1 MYVAPAFQTDDAQAL
16 DFAAERAF
24 GSVVA
29 VNDGIPVAAHLPL
42 FIDRRGPM
50 VRLETHVAHGN
61 PLHEII
67 MRNPAVLVMIQGPDA
82 YVSPDWYVSK
92 DQVPTWL
99 YVSVHMT
106 GQAKVIPAE
115 RTLAHVDRL
124 SDQHEARLLP
134 KPIWRTAKM
143 TEAKR
148 DAMLRAI
155 VGLEIHVETITGAHK
170 LGQHKSLPDQMEV
183 ARQLD
188 ARGRKQD
195 VSGGSTTLGHWLA
208 TRAQPG
214 T

>member
-1 MYVAPAFQTDDAQAL
+1 MYVPPVFKTDEIKAL

-24 GSVVA
+24 GTVVA
-29 VNDGIPVAAHLPL
+29 IDDGAPVATHVPL
-42 FIDRRGPM
+42 YIDRSGPT
-50 VRLETHVAHGN
+50 VRLETHVARGN
-61 PLHEII
+61 LLHEII
-67 MRNPAVLVMIQGPDA
+67 TRNPAVLIMVQGPDA

-106 GQAKVIPAE
+106 GHAKMIPSDQ
-115 RTLAHVDRL
+115 TLAHVDRL

-134 KPIWRTAKM
+134 KPIWRSTKM
-143 TEAKR
+143 TVAKR

-155 VGLEIHVETITGAHK
+155 VGLDIAIETITGSWK
-170 LGQHKSLPDQMEV
+170 LNQHKTLPDQMEV

>member
-1 MYVAPAFQTDDAQAL
+1 MYVAPAFKTDDAKAL

-24 GSVVA
+24 GTVVA
-29 VNDGIPVAAHLPL
+29 VDNGIPVAAHVPL
-42 FIDRRGPM
+42 YLDRSGPR
-50 VRLETHVAHGN
+50 VRLETHVARGN

-67 MRNPAVLVMIQGPDA
+67 TRNPAVLVMVQGPDG
-82 YVSPDWYVSK
+82 YISPDWYVSK

-106 GQAKVIPAE
+106 GHATVIPADK
-115 RTLAHVDRL
+115 TLAHVERL

-143 TEAKR
+143 TAAKR

-155 VGLEIHVETITGAHK
+155 VGFEIEVRAITGAWK
-170 LGQHKSLPDQMEV
+170 LGQHKTLPDQMEV

-195 VSGGSTTLGHWLA
+195 VSGGSTALGHWLA